1 MYCISPLV
9 DAGYKPLRYLHLDI
23 WDTVEFGQVV
33 MLHFWWPSFTIL
45 CLMYTTP
52 SPFRL
57 ITLNY
62 GQCYRLL
69 LSYTYS
75 RRFSPS
81 EEMKTCPSPIR

>member
-45 CLMYTTP
+45 CL
-52 SPFRL
+52 
-57 ITLNY
+57 
-62 GQCYRLL
+62 
-69 LSYTYS
+69 
-75 RRFSPS
+75 
-81 EEMKTCPSPIR
+81 